1 MLIILVEKRQHGGMG
16 LGGFSMPKGGLG
28 SLMGLLSPK
37 IQKAMK
43 IETIEP
49 RIRKDAKRIR
59 ITYGPYKIRSSKDKQ
74 NPGNSF
80 SMDPHGSG
88 YSYSV
93 GSDFPR
99 DVTVLQSQSLLVNET
114 FQEAT
119 IDDGLY
125 NHHTT
130 FFDMSK
136 FPDTWLACGDTPHKA
151 IPVTVLMGGATG
163 AGDVLYTSAN
173 GEHKSGFYV
182 GKDEK
187 LNIAVDVVNYN
198 DREREVYTISELEYL
213 PGRPPGY
220 VHTQS
225 HVLPLGMCD
234 GSGGLGA
241 TQIRP
246 PPGQRKFTLS
256 GKKEITVAK
265 DGYMV
270 QTCKS

>member
-1 MLIILVEKRQHGGMG
+1 MGGMMS
-16 LGGFSMPKGGLG
+16 LGSFSMPKGGIG
-28 SLMGLLSPK
+28 SLLGLLSPQV
-37 IQKAMK
+37 QKALK
-43 IETIEP
+43 IEDIP
-49 RIRKDAKRIR
+49 PQIRKDAKRQR
-59 ITYGPYKIRSSKDKQ
+59 ITYGPYKIRASNNKQ

-93 GSDFPR
+93 GNDFPR
-99 DVTVLQSQSLLVNET
+99 DVTVLETQSMLVNET
-114 FQEAT
+114 FHEAT

-136 FPDTWLACGDTPHKA
+136 FPETWLACGNSPHMA

-163 AGDVLYTSAN
+163 AGNVLYTSAD
-173 GEHKSGFYV
+173 GTHKSGFYV

-187 LNIAVDVVNYN
+187 LNIAIDVVNYN
-198 DREREVYTISELEYL
+198 DRERDVYTVSEIEYL
-213 PGRPPGY
+213 PGKPAGY

-234 GSGGLGA
+234 SGSGLGA
-241 TQIRP
+241 TQVRP
-246 PPGQRKFTLS
+246 PAGQRKFTLA
-256 GKKEITVAK
+256 GKNEITVAK

-270 QTCKS
+270 QTCK